1 MKRDSLAPAAS
12 VAALALLGLAT
23 QSQATLRTTSPA
35 LDLKADLYTVPNSGG
50 IPTTSTWITVWGSPY
65 QAPSW
70 GAPATIHPF
79 PPFPAGG
86 TPFGYSINTFN
97 DWIVIGNPVGTNW
110 ATSTARYAAAAEY
123 ITFDDGSMTAG
134 SSMVVTTIYGVDAQP
149 GVPGALAIAGYNSAD
164 TYPLL
169 GGEQITGPSGVTYNA
184 GAGQLV
190 PIGGLPALLGAG
202 FDLSPFVGDPN
213 APVWVFQTSVPI
225 TEAVPE
231 PAAFSVLAVAATGL
245 LANRRRKA

>member
-1 MKRDSLAPAAS
+1 MKRYSLAAAS
-12 VAALALLGLAT
+12 SLAASAVLGLAAP
-23 QSQATLRTTSPA
+23 SQATVRTSSPA

-86 TPFGYSINTFN
+86 TPFGFSINTFN
-97 DWIVIGNPVGTNW
+97 DYIILSGPVGTNW

-134 SSMVVTTIYGVDAQP
+134 SSMLVTTIYGVDTQP
-149 GVPGALAIAGYNSAD
+149 GTAGALAIAGYNAAD
-164 TYPLL
+164 TFPLL
-169 GGEQITGPSGVTYNA
+169 DGEQITGPSGVTYNA
-184 GAGQLV
+184 APGQLV
-190 PIGGLPALLGAG
+190 PISGLPAILPGA
-202 FDLSPFVGDPN
+202 DLSPFVGDPN
-213 APVWVFQTSVPI
+213 AQVWVFQTAMPVI
-225 TEAVPE
+225 EAVPE
-231 PAAFSVLAVAATGL
+231 PAAFSVLAVAVTGL
-245 LANRRRKA
+245 MANRRRKA